1 MIPHEDNNAA
11 AAKIRCPI
19 CDEPFRSD
27 ADSAPFCSARCRL
40 VDLGKWLKG
49 DYVISRDIKDADIE
63 QGE

>member
-1 MIPHEDNNAA
+1 MIPRENNNSAA
-11 AAKIRCPI
+11 AERRCPI
-19 CDEPFRSD
+19 CDEPFPGD

-49 DYVISRDIKDADIE
+49 DYVISREIKDADIE